1 MQSYYHL
8 GPLGYEEGMVLL
20 IEAFA
25 REKKMKNDFDN
36 DHCIIPNVNYTF
48 FQQIN
53 IMICVRPILC

>member
-8 GPLGYEEGMVLL
+8 GPTGYKERMVILT
-20 IEAFA
+20 ETFA